1 MLLQSCPI
9 LCDPI
14 DGSPPGSPVPGILQA
29 RTLEWVAISFSNA
42 CMHAKSLQS
51 CPTLCDPMDSSPPGF
66 SVHGILQARIL
77 EWVAISFSIIS
88 LFKTIL
94 EVSTGQVLFWLIAS
108 RCPWNESL
116 DLSYS
121 PFFCGVSSPLW
132 PTFVYQHGVPETRVG
147 ERNIIGSPKPITW
160 PQHTTCNSITE
171 TLNAPSRGPSVP
183 GAWNQL

>member
-1 MLLQSCPI
+1 MNISPICLQSLLLHSLALIFLISLIHTKYIHLI
-9 LCDPI
+9 LTQVLNTDC
-14 DGSPPGSPVPGILQA
+14 ILGW
-29 RTLEWVAISFSNA
+29 L
-42 CMHAKSLQS
+42 
-51 CPTLCDPMDSSPPGF
+51 
-66 SVHGILQARIL
+66 
-77 EWVAISFSIIS
+77 IS

-108 RCPWNESL
+108 YCPWNESL
-116 DLSYS
+116 DVSYS

-183 GAWNQL
+183 EAWNQL